1 MQIRRP
7 VVALMTALVLAGGG
21 ALTACGDP
29 VNSNTGTTKDTST
42 NTSGNNPSGKSQG
55 NLPNNSNPDKGNP
68 DDRNDDQQDPD

>member
-7 VVALMTALVLAGGG
+7 MVALMTALVLASGCG

-55 NLPNNSNPDKGNP
+55 NLPDNSTPGNTEDK
-68 DDRNDDQQDPD
+68 NDDQQDPD